1 MTLDLNDV
9 QDVNEVN
16 NSFNACEEHAKKKRS
31 FKDEKFKH

>member
-16 NSFNACEEHAKKKRS
+16 NSFNACEEHAKKT
-31 FKDEKFKH
+31 EL